1 MLDFVSIKNFR
12 SIVELALPLNYGE
25 AKAPNG
31 YKEWTTVPFLEIKG
45 WCAALDAKLKLQQ
58 SYSFT

>member
-31 YKEWTTVPFLEIKG
+31 HQEWTTVPFLELKG
-45 WCAALDAKLKLQQ
+45 SRAVPVLGLFGANA
-58 SYSFT
+58 